1 VAFNKVIS
9 NPKAIEYIYNK
20 LKNHGVL
27 EIYLFKGLAVMYAL
41 REGDENMLQLATV
54 GTRNS

>member
-1 VAFNKVIS
+1 VC
-9 NPKAIEYIYNK
+9 
-20 LKNHGVL
+20 LKF
-27 EIYLFKGLAVMYAL
+27 YLFKGLAVMYAL